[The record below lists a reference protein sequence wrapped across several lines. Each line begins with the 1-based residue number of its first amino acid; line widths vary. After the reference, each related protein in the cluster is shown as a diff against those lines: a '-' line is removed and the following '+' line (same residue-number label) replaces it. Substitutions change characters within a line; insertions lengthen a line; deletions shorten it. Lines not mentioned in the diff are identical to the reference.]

1 MKKIIVIL
9 VLGLLFTAC
18 EEEKEKE
25 LVFENY
31 SVERSFN
38 DCNPETDSA
47 CTYIRLSY
55 PLVVSEDDKGKNINR
70 KIEQHVIQIVDYQ
83 ESDSINTAEAM
94 ADAFIKD
101 YSDTAEEFAEY
112 ELPWEASV
120 YGDLML
126 KTGNLI
132 SVRFDSEVFSGGAHG
147 YSSVTFMNINPKT
160 GKLYS
165 EDELFKA
172 GFKDFAEKQF
182 RRDQQIAADES
193 INSTGMFFENDQFQL
208 PENIGF
214 TDNKVI
220 LHYNPY
226 EIASYAQGS
235 FRMEFSYEEI
245 QKYLKID
252 LQPEGEKE
260 LQALLQNP

>member
-1 MKKIIVIL
+1 MKKIIGIL
-9 VLGLLFTAC
+9 VLALLFTAC

-31 SVERSFN
+31 SVERSFK

-55 PLVVSEDDKGKNINR
+55 PLLVSEDDKGKSINR
-70 KIEQHVIQIVDYQ
+70 KIEQHVIEIVDFQ
-83 ESDSINTAEAM
+83 ESDSIETAEDM

-101 YSDTAEEFAEY
+101 YSTTAKEFAEY

-120 YGDLML
+120 YGDIML
-126 KTGNLI
+126 KTTNLV

-147 YSSVTFMNINPKT
+147 YSSVTFMNINPQS
-160 GKLYS
+160 GNLYS
-165 EDELFKA
+165 ENELFTP
-172 GFKDFAEKQF
+172 GFKDFAEDKF
-182 RRDQQIAADES
+182 RQDQQIASDES

-214 TDNKVI
+214 SKDSII

-235 FRMEFSYEEI
+235 FRMEFSYEEV
-245 QKYLKID
+245 QKYLKIK
-252 LQPEGEKE
+252 LQPEAVNGE
-260 LQALLQNP
+260 QALR